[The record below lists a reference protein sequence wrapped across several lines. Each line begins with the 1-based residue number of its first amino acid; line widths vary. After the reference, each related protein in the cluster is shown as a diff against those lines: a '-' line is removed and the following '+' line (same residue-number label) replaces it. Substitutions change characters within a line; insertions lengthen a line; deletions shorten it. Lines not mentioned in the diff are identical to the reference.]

1 MSRGEVEAAMEA
13 TRSMNTDDINRANEF
28 LRAWEES
35 PESAPTALEI
45 IRSGGN
51 QQNISMACI
60 ILARKVRN
68 NWMEFPPDFRVE
80 LKGCLQEL
88 VLTTGENPILC
99 RSAAMALCAIAC
111 FETPDFLR
119 EVFSVQPTTP
129 EVLSV
134 QLTLLVA
141 FGDELGGDG
150 LLRERKNELRNIF
163 ASYSGQIKEVIR
175 TGIKSGMP
183 HTERLAFSLLNYL
196 AKWSDIG
203 SFDLIPL
210 VPLAI
215 HDLPKYHECVLVLN
229 TVYFERC
236 DAISMFKQTANHFCQ
251 FFCEHEDILERNL
264 DFVLQVLQ
272 TFHNSFRGEID
283 INLVRRLHL
292 NILRCP
298 ISDENSYAYF
308 HFWSSIV
315 REIRYST
322 LFDWASKK
330 GFEIFHPLLPDFCT
344 ELTKHLTVVPNL
356 RIARECIDLLSRIGT
371 DFRTLVLSSELS
383 IELTYAIGA
392 IELNVKWDNDPEFMA
407 KVCSCLQGLFSFVN
421 DPCWTGPAFFALSRH
436 FRVAFQNEDHLAQ
449 FTKWIIAAVA
459 SGNSDQR
466 GHALRALS
474 RIYKKYAVNFSHL
487 KAEQFTMA
495 ILQCLHKVL
504 EGLTADDEEE
514 IETLVK
520 TMCRVVTSLS
530 NRQAAGL
537 YDWIG
542 NFLVKYMND
551 APPAAM
557 ALISDVAFCSGDGA
571 AAILKRCWKPLFVA
585 MKSDTLLFEPAFMA
599 IIDCIC
605 ACYRQND
612 ISDQIREFT
621 AVLSDAPTDLVL
633 TAVFRLRQLSDV
645 FEFLCAILEERIIA
659 DEENALTPN
668 LFGCFSVFSPSNLK
682 MPLVMQM
689 VWKGILRVER
699 PVCEAA
705 LDFLEEHIRTLT
717 ESERGPFAEQFLRPV
732 LQAVISSMFDGLHG
746 PSIGHHCR
754 VLRLVFLFYRNCAPL
769 FAAEIF
775 VECGMPPDVAQASI
789 ASLVECQDDA
799 AKFKIQ
805 LHDILLQMKVISYR
819 DYSRVLCVQEE
830 LSNLS
835 IEIPGFV
842 DPNNDDLPV
851 ELMRAL
857 TVL

>member
-1 MSRGEVEAAMEA
+1 MSCGEVEAAMEA
-13 TRSMNTDDINRANEF
+13 TRSMNTDDINRGNEF

-45 IRSGGN
+45 IRAGGN
-51 QQNISMACI
+51 EQNISMACV

-68 NWMEFPPDFRVE
+68 NWVTFPPDFRAE

-88 VLTTGENPILC
+88 VFATGGNPVLC
-99 RSAAMALCAIAC
+99 RSAALALCAIAC
-111 FETPDFLR
+111 FETPDFLH
-119 EVFSVQPTTP
+119 EALSPQPTTP

-141 FGDELGGDG
+141 FGNELGGDG
-150 LLRERKNELRNIF
+150 LLRARKNELRNVF
-163 ASYSGQIKEVIR
+163 TSYSAQIKEIIR
-175 TGIKSGMP
+175 TGIKSGVP
-183 HTERLAFSLLNYL
+183 DTERLAFSSLNYL
-196 AKWSDIG
+196 AKWSDVG

-210 VPLAI
+210 IPLAI
-215 HDLPKYHECVLVLN
+215 QDLAKYHECVLVLN

-236 DAISMFKQTANHFCQ
+236 DAISMFKQTANHFCL

-264 DFVLQVLQ
+264 DFVLQVLLA
-272 TFHNSFRGEID
+272 FHNSFRGEID

-292 NILRCP
+292 NVLRCP
-298 ISDENSYAYF
+298 IGDENSYAYF

-322 LFDWASKK
+322 LFEWASKK
-330 GFEIFHPLLPDFCT
+330 GFEIFQPLLPDFCT

-383 IELTYAIGA
+383 IELAYAIGA
-392 IELNVKWDNDPEFMA
+392 IELNVRWDNDPEFMA
-407 KVCSCLQGLFSFVN
+407 KVHSCLQGLFSFVN
-421 DPCWTGPAFFALSRH
+421 DPCWTGPAFFVLSRH
-436 FRVAFQNEDHLAQ
+436 FRVAFQNQDQLAQ
-449 FTKWIIAAVA
+449 FTKWIIAAVS
-459 SGNSDQR
+459 SGNTDQR
-466 GHALRALS
+466 GYALRALS
-474 RIYKKYAVNFSHL
+474 KIYKKSPVNFGQL
-487 KAEQFTMA
+487 KVEQFTTA

-504 EGLTADDEEE
+504 EGLAVDDEEE
-514 IETLVK
+514 IEILLK
-520 TMCRVVTSLS
+520 TICTVITSLGK
-530 NRQAAGL
+530 RQAAGL

-542 NFLVKYMND
+542 NFLVKYMD
-551 APPAAM
+551 EAPPAAM
-557 ALISDVAFCSGDGA
+557 SLISDVAFCSGDGSA
-571 AAILKRCWKPLFVA
+571 PILKRCWKPLFVA
-585 MKSDTLLFEPAFMA
+585 MKSDQLLFEPAFMA
-599 IIDCIC
+599 LVDCIC
-605 ACYRQND
+605 ACYRQSD

-621 AVLSDAPTDLVL
+621 AVLSDAPTDLVI

-645 FEFLCAILEERIIA
+645 FEFLSAILEERIIA
-659 DEENALTPN
+659 DEENALTPS

-705 LDFLEEHIRTLT
+705 LDFLEEQIRTLT

-754 VLRLVFLFYRNCAPL
+754 VLRLIFLFYRNCAPA

-805 LHDILLQMKVISYR
+805 LHDTLLQLKVISYR
-819 DYSRVLCVQEE
+819 DYSRVLRVQEE

-835 IEIPGFV
+835 TEIPGFV
-842 DPNNDDLPV
+842 DPNKDDLPV